1 MVKSYMVKNYKII
14 EQLLLAAIIGV
25 ASIGVSFI
33 GDMSKNMQLMS
44 ISVQELNVKMGQIT
58 LAISDHEVRLR
69 TIESNKR
76 K

>member
-1 MVKSYMVKNYKII
+1 MVKNYKII

-33 GDMSKNMQLMS
+33 GDLSKNVQLMS
-44 ISVQELNVKMGQIT
+44 VSVQELNVKMGQIT
-58 LAISDHEVRLR
+58 LAISDHELRLR

>member
-1 MVKSYMVKNYKII
+1 MLKLFMTKNSKII

-69 TIESNKR
+69 TIEANKR

>member
-1 MVKSYMVKNYKII
+1 MLKFFMVKNYKII

-33 GDMSKNMQLMS
+33 GDLSKNVQLMS
-44 ISVQELNVKMGQIT
+44 VSVQELNVKMGQIT
-58 LAISDHEVRLR
+58 LAISDHELRLR

>member
-1 MVKSYMVKNYKII
+1 MLKLFMTKNSKII

-33 GDMSKNMQLMS
+33 GYMSKNMQLMS

-69 TIESNKR
+69 TIEANKR

>member
-1 MVKSYMVKNYKII
+1 MLKLFMTKNSKII
-14 EQLLLAAIIGV
+14 EQLMLAAIIGV

-33 GDMSKNMQLMS
+33 GQMSQTIQTMS
-44 ISVQELNVKMGQIT
+44 ISVQELNIKVSGAFDSLK
-58 LAISDHEVRLR
+58 DHEIRLR

>member
-1 MVKSYMVKNYKII
+1 MLKLFMTKNSKII
-14 EQLLLAAIIGV
+14 EQLMLAAIIGV

-33 GDMSKNMQLMS
+33 GQMSQTIQTMS
-44 ISVQELNVKMGQIT
+44 ISVQELNVKVSGAFDS
-58 LAISDHEVRLR
+58 LKDHEIRLR

>member
-1 MVKSYMVKNYKII
+1 MTKNSKMI
-14 EQLLLAAIIGV
+14 EQVMLAAIIGV

-33 GDMSKNMQLMS
+33 GEMSQTIQTMS
-44 ISVQELNVKMGQIT
+44 ISVQELNVKVSGAFDS
-58 LAISDHEVRLR
+58 LKDHELRLR

>member
-1 MVKSYMVKNYKII
+1 MLKLFMTKNSKMI
-14 EQLLLAAIIGV
+14 EQVMLAAIIGV

-33 GDMSKNMQLMS
+33 GEMSQTIQTMS
-44 ISVQELNVKMGQIT
+44 ISVQELNVKVSGAFDS
-58 LAISDHEVRLR
+58 LKDHELRLR